1 MKTADF
7 CEISVNFCQI
17 TLCHIP
23 EDSNLFGL
31 CSESLI
37 FDGATSCIHSYNE
50 SQWDALFLKFILV
63 KNSACF
69 GQLYCPSS
77 GILLLYSQQ

>member
-50 SQWDALFLKFILV
+50 SQ
-63 KNSACF
+63 
-69 GQLYCPSS
+69 
-77 GILLLYSQQ
+77 